1 MSTTPTEFDRLE
13 QELAES
19 GVGGVLDQLIIQLRE
34 KKKYHELFEAL
45 KMRVRRGLGLPITY
59 SESGDE
65 LDETQRNGLEEGLLD
80 ACREVGMLL
89 LQDGSVREGWMYMR
103 PVGDR
108 AAVAK
113 ELGKIEPTEDTVE
126 ELIEVC
132 LHEGVDPARGYGLVL
147 EHYGTCN
154 AITTYESSVVRQPL
168 PDQRAA
174 AGLLVR
180 HLHGELLASVRADIA
195 RQEGA
200 EPPEATLAELVA
212 DRDWMFSEHSY
223 HIDTTHLAST
233 VRFSRILEDPE
244 LLRLALDLTAYGRRL
259 STQFQYQGDEPFG
272 DIYPS
277 NAFYLGALL
286 GENVDEA
293 IAYFRKKA
301 AELDPNEHGSQ
312 PTEAY
317 VQLLDRVNRPR
328 EAIDALIEFSANPQN
343 QDAQVVPIL
352 LQLSEKTGDFAQV
365 KELCRRRGDVLGFAS
380 GLIQSSE

>member
-1 MSTTPTEFDRLE
+1 MSTTQTEFDRLE
-13 QELAES
+13 QELANT
-19 GVGGVLDQLIIQLRE
+19 GVAGVLDQLVSQLRE

-45 KMRVRRGLGLPITY
+45 KMRVRHGLGLPITY

-65 LDETQRNGLEEGLLD
+65 LDEPRRNGLEEGLID

-89 LQDGSVREGWMYMR
+89 LRDGFAREGWMYMR

-113 ELGKIEPTEDTVE
+113 ELEKIEPTEESVE

-132 LHEGVDPARGYGLVL
+132 LHEGVDPARGYSLVL
-147 EHYGTCN
+147 EHFGTCN
-154 AITTYESSVVRQPL
+154 AITTYESSIARHPI
-168 PDQRAA
+168 PDQRTA

-180 HLHGELLASVRADIA
+180 HLHGELLSTVQADIA
-195 RQEGA
+195 QQEGT
-200 EPPEATLAELVA
+200 EPPETTLAELVA
-212 DRDWMFSEHSY
+212 HRDWMFGEHSY

-259 STQFQYQGDEPFG
+259 SSQFQYQGDEPFG

-277 NAFYLGALL
+277 TAFYLSALL
-286 GENVDEA
+286 GEGVDEA
-293 IAYFRKKA
+293 IAYFRNKVA
-301 AELDPNEHGSQ
+301 ALDTNEHGSQ
-312 PTEAY
+312 PMEAF
-317 VQLLDRVNRPR
+317 VQLLDRVNRPS
-328 EAIDALIEFSANPQN
+328 EAIDALIDFSAAPQQ

-352 LQLSEKTGDFAQV
+352 LELSEKMGDFEKV
-365 KELCRRRGDVLGFAS
+365 KDLCRKRGDVLGFAS
-380 GLIQSSE
+380 SLIQASN